1 MGNKNNYKGLD
12 EYAVKSIRIR
22 ARQLVGKAGLVE
34 ADIPDLEQELAVDLW
49 RRLPSYDPARATR
62 KTFIARVVEHQV
74 ATILEARRAACRD
87 VRREAVSLADPL
99 VAQGDQG
106 GEGWA
111 TSAGGSPV
119 LDQDEIRRRSGSAC
133 LSEAEARELR
143 HDLEATLRELSPD
156 QRDLCRRILD
166 SPMAEVALE
175 LGVPRTTLHE
185 SLRRVRAAFARA
197 GLSPYLG
204 KKPRHI
210 EPRPGR

>member
-87 VRREAVSLADPL
+87 VRREAFSLDDPL
-99 VAQGDQG
+99 RAQGDPG
-106 GEGWA
+106 GEDRSP
-111 TSAGGSPV
+111 SAGGSMV

-133 LSEAEARELR
+133 RSEVEERELR
-143 HDLEATLRELSPD
+143 HDLETTLGELSPD
-156 QRDLCRRILD
+156 QRDLCFRVVD
-166 SPMAEVALE
+166 TPVAEVARE
-175 LGVPRTTLHE
+175 LGVPRTTLND
-185 SLRRVRAAFARA
+185 SLRRVQAVFARA
-197 GLSPYLG
+197 GLCSYLG
-204 KKPRHI
+204 RKAPSLRATPR
-210 EPRPGR
+210 